1 VVVPAERF
9 PDGGWTT
16 VKTMLKPARAF
27 GRSFFDW
34 TALAWLVPAF
44 LVACALL
51 TAGPRSAVDWRGLRA
66 VALESDDW
74 GLAGFVP
81 SARVWDGLRREDLSP
96 GGFPGVY
103 WNSTLEDSTTVAD
116 LAALLALHR
125 GRDGLPAV
133 LQPNYVMSSLAWEDG
148 RWHRY
153 DLPDLPRKYQR
164 PGLWAAVAAAR
175 RLGVWYPEFHAAW
188 HYDPALR
195 REATVTSAV
204 AREAAARGIMLFPGS
219 EAARELGS
227 WRPIPVLA
235 LELDEALAVFER
247 AFGRRPGSLIAPDYT
262 WNGRVES
269 LWSSRSLN
277 VIQAKREQ
285 RHPDLPSGTIGRVLK
300 VLERQ
305 WAKSTRAGRTYLERN
320 CRLEPAQSP
329 DPEATVVACV
339 RETAR
344 AWRRGEP
351 AIVETHRVNFAHA
364 DAAVVELGR
373 RSLDTYLTRVAE
385 LPGSGPLFVAD
396 GEIASLSRHG
406 TSVRRAGAA
415 VVVRNGSH
423 TRRIVAVEG
432 GVVGPAGSQSLIILD
447 AGWSGPW
454 SPP

>member
-1 VVVPAERF
+1 
-9 PDGGWTT
+9 
-16 VKTMLKPARAF
+16 MLKSARAF
-27 GRSFFDW
+27 GRSFFGR

-81 SARVWDGLRREDLSP
+81 SVRVWDGLRREDLSP
-96 GGFPGVY
+96 GGFPEVY

-116 LAALLALHR
+116 LAAMLALHR

-148 RWHRY
+148 RWHRH
-153 DLPDLPRKYQR
+153 DLPDLPREYQR
-164 PGLWAAVAAAR
+164 PGLWAAVAEAR

-195 REATVTSAV
+195 REATVTSAA

-219 EAARELGS
+219 EAARELGP

-262 WNGRVES
+262 WNGRIER

-285 RHPDLPSGTIGRVLK
+285 RHPDLPSGPIGRVLK

-305 WAKSTRAGRTYLERN
+305 WAKSTRARRTYLERN

-373 RSLDTYLTRVAE
+373 RSLDTYLAGVAE

-396 GEIASLSRHG
+396 GEIASLSRHA
-406 TSVRRAGAA
+406 TSARQAGAV

-423 TRRIVAVEG
+423 TRRMLAVEG
-432 GVVGPAGSQSLIILD
+432 GDGGSAGVRSFIILD
-447 AGWSGPW
+447 AGWSGQW
-454 SPP
+454 SPRGSPGAEMVELVTP